1 MAVNDE
7 HMVGIDIGTTKVTTL
22 IGNFGKNNAFRIKGY
37 GISECRGM
45 KKGLIVDI
53 NEATKSILKSVD
65 SAEKSTPVTTAPRR
79 AHASVSDPMWH

>member
-1 MAVNDE
+1 MSVNDE
-7 HMVGIDIGTTKVTTL
+7 YMVGIDIGTTKVTTL
-22 IGNFGKNNAFRIKGY
+22 IGNFGKNNTLKIKGY

-65 SAEKSTPVTTAPRR
+65 QAERSTKTFIDKAFIGI
-79 AHASVSDPMWH
+79 MFIKLGFC